1 MLCFAFKIVS
11 LYVMEAVCF
20 LKKRLRDM
28 LFSDIIGQKQI
39 KEQLISTAK
48 DGFVAHAQLF
58 CGPEGVGKLP
68 LAIAYAQYLNCEDP
82 QENEACGKCRSCVKY
97 NHLAHPDLHF
107 VFPIVKKDKKEICD
121 DYISDWRAFLSDKIY
136 FNLGHWLSYIGAE
149 NSQGMIYA
157 KESEEIIRKLSLKI
171 YEAKYKTMIIWLPEK
186 MHEAC
191 ANKLLKIIEE
201 PIGDTI
207 FLLVSD
213 APDNIIGT
221 IQSRSQRVNI
231 HGVDKVDIVNALEGD
246 YNITQHDAEV
256 VAHMAKGS
264 YLKAIETISLNEEN
278 KFFFGLFVQMM
289 RSSYARDIKAIKN
302 IGVELGAI
310 GRERQKSYLNY
321 AQRMIR
327 EYFVSNLSNPEMV
340 YLNDDENNFGV
351 RFAPFINERNIVDF
365 MDELALAERHIEQNV
380 NAKMVFFDLCLK
392 VTMLLKR

>member
-1 MLCFAFKIVS
+1 MFFG
-11 LYVMEAVCF
+11 
-20 LKKRLRDM
+20 
-28 LFSDIIGQKQI
+28 DIIGQNQI
-39 KEQLISTAK
+39 KKQLISTANE
-48 DGFVAHAQLF
+48 GFVPHAQLF

-68 LAIAYAQYLNCEDP
+68 LAIAYAQYINCENRQKSEP
-82 QENEACGKCRSCVKY
+82 CGKCPSCAKY

-107 VFPIVKKDKKEICD
+107 VFPVIKKDKKEVCD
-121 DYISDWRAFLSDKIY
+121 DFISEWREFLSSGNY
-136 FNLGHWLSYIGAE
+136 FNLGQWLSFIGAE

-171 YEAKYKTMIIWLPEK
+171 YEARYKTMIIWLPER

-213 APDNIIGT
+213 SPDNIIGT
-221 IQSRSQRVNI
+221 IQSRCQRINI
-231 HGVDKVDIVNALEGD
+231 HGVEKEDIIQALEKD
-246 YNITQHDAEV
+246 YNITAEDAAS

-264 YLKAIETISLNEEN
+264 YLKALETISLDEEN
-278 KFFFGLFVQMM
+278 KFFFELFVQMM

-302 IGVELGAI
+302 IGTELGAI
-310 GRERQKSYLNY
+310 GRERQKSYLRY

-327 EYFVSNLSNPEMV
+327 EYFVSNLKNPEMV
-340 YLNDDENNFGV
+340 YLNNAEDQFGI

-365 MDELALAERHIEQNV
+365 MDELALAERHIEQNA